1 MSASSQNEAEESD
14 ESSGDE
20 GAGRKERRTTRNDR
34 EVARIKVAAR
44 LLIGETRERARSGA
58 AWHACSDQ
66 SEHLHPLSVD
76 RGTPQRLRPRHGRRQ
91 VPTREQST
99 CATRVGGPGAYAHL
113 WPRQRCCCAFRTLLS
128 AAQLEARLMA
138 PLAALGG
145 VLPTDRWAGSSVVL
159 PLRRG
164 VRNNK
169 NRRGSL
175 MRPCTGARAAKRM
188 QWRAGPFGISRKP
201 ISPSPTCSCCTTVSP
216 TRRPAGIS
224 V

>member
-1 MSASSQNEAEESD
+1 MKRQ
-14 ESSGDE
+14 
-20 GAGRKERRTTRNDR
+20 AGRKGERRETT
-34 EVARIKVAAR
+34 ARWHE
-44 LLIGETRERARSGA
+44 LSCCEIGETRERARSGA

-113 WPRQRCCCAFRTLLS
+113 WPRQRCCCAFRTLATVRR
-128 AAQLEARLMA
+128 AAGGPADGASRRPRGRLA
-138 PLAALGG
+138 H
-145 VLPTDRWAGSSVVL
+145 RWAGSSVVL